1 MKKMSKILAVCGSGL
16 GSSFMVE
23 MNIKNVLKEFGVEV
37 GLGEMEVE
45 HMDLGSVYPGVADL
59 IVCGKDLK
67 DNVERFGAELLVLD
81 NIFDKTE
88 LKNKLEAV
96 LKEKGII

>member
-1 MKKMSKILAVCGSGL
+1 MKKILAICGSGL

-23 MNIKNVLKEFGVEV
+23 MNIKNVLKDLGVAV
-37 GLGEMEVE
+37 GLGDIEVE
-45 HMDLGSVYPGVADL
+45 HMDLGSAYPGVADL

-67 DNVERFGAELLVLD
+67 DNVERFEAELLVLD

>member
-1 MKKMSKILAVCGSGL
+1 MKKILAVCGSGL
-16 GSSFMVE
+16 GSSFMVS
-23 MNIKNVLKEFGVEV
+23 MNIKNTLKELGVEV

-45 HMDLGSVYPGVADL
+45 HMDLGSVYPGAADL

-67 DNVERFGAELLVLD
+67 DNVERFNTELLVLD

-88 LKNKLEAV
+88 LKIKLEAV